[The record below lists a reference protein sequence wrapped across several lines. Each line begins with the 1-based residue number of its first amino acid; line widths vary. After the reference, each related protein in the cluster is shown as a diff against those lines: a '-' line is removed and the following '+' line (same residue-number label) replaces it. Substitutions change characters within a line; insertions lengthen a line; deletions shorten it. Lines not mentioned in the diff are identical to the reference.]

1 MNKYD
6 VIYQD
11 LRQSIL
17 NKSLRPGDR
26 LPTEEALAQ
35 AYQVSR
41 ETVRKAQSMLVDA
54 GFIHKKQRRGS
65 VVLDVDQLQ
74 ISGSGLHSFAELL
87 HDKALVTHTQ
97 VLSNQSGELP
107 DAAAERYGLVPK
119 EPVIILERLRFINNE
134 AVMYDRDYFFQKW
147 VPTIPDSVAQGS
159 VYAWLEY
166 DLCLPIAYATKE
178 ITVELASESDRK
190 RLDLHQ
196 HSHLVVI
203 RSAISL
209 DDAQIFQVHE
219 THQRA
224 DTFRFVDFATRQ
236 SGVK

>member
-26 LPTEEALAQ
+26 LPTEEALAK

-97 VLSNQSGELP
+97 VLSNQPGELP

-147 VPTIPDSVAQGS
+147 VPAIPDSVAQGS

-209 DDAQIFQVHE
+209 DDVQIFQVHE